1 MRFLGLIVAFSVLTP
16 TLNCNLALATDE
28 KVVDSEAMTALIVKA
43 EQAQPKDQCFLYAKL
58 VHEMTELAGRQ
69 LNAGDGD
76 HASAT
81 LKMVQ
86 HYADKIHTGLSETS
100 LDTKSSHRL
109 SGFGGAS

>member
-43 EQAQPKDQCFLYAKL
+43 EQAQPKDQCFRYAEL
-58 VHEMTELAGRQ
+58 VHEMTELAGQQ
-69 LNAGDGD
+69 LNARDGN

-81 LKMVQ
+81 LKRVQ
-86 HYADKIHTGLSETS
+86 HYAEKIHTGLT
-100 LDTKSSHRL
+100 RL
-109 SGFGGAS
+109 YGLRRAI